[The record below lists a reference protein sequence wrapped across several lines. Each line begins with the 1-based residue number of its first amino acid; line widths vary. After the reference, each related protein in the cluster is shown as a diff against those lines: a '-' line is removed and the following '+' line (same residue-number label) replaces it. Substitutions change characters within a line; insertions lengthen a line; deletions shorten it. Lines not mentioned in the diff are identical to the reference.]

1 LRKALNNLFSFF
13 NINHRPSFNSYVVH
27 IDYLPIIVLFW
38 ISLIFEHTLEGAT
51 IIVKY
56 GSFPEVTQKPL
67 KI

>member
-1 LRKALNNLFSFF
+1 
-13 NINHRPSFNSYVVH
+13 VH